1 LFNLKFKKMQ
11 KTKETIYCGNGKEV
25 NFQDGGSIVN
35 FTIHLDKIKE
45 HVYDYEGKKYV
56 NLTISALKGGANEY
70 GKTHSIRINDFEP
83 DSNKEKDSKDLPF

>member
-1 LFNLKFKKMQ
+1 MEK
-11 KTKETIYCGNGKEV
+11 KETIYCGNGKEV

-35 FTIHLDKIKE
+35 FTLHLDKIKE
-45 HVYDYEGKKYV
+45 HVYDYEGKKYI

-83 DSNKEKDSKDLPF
+83 DSNKGKDSKDLPF

>member
-1 LFNLKFKKMQ
+1 MEK
-11 KTKETIYCGNGKEV
+11 KETIYCGNGKEV

-35 FTIHLDKIKE
+35 FTLHLDKIKE

-70 GKTHSIRINDFEP
+70 GKTHSIRINDF
-83 DSNKEKDSKDLPF
+83 

>member
-1 LFNLKFKKMQ
+1 MEK
-11 KTKETIYCGNGKEV
+11 KETIYCGNGKEV

-35 FTIHLDKIKE
+35 FTLHLDKIKE

-70 GKTHSIRINDFEP
+70 GKTHYLAVDTYKPEP
-83 DSNKEKDSKDLPF
+83 KKAEKVEDDLPF